1 MIRRIL
7 KKYEIMVILKGRLND
22 SELKDWS
29 FNYAKSLKKFNVHN
43 ISAIARGEHQFHY
56 PIKDTHGKGHYIQL
70 NITSKPKYLRTFL
83 SSLKNDQTVLRYMII
98 NK

>member
-56 PIKDTHGKGHYIQL
+56 PIKDTHG
-70 NITSKPKYLRTFL
+70 RTL
-83 SSLKNDQTVLRYMII
+83 YSIEYYE
-98 NK
+98 